1 MIGVIGGIV
10 GAIVDVV
17 LLTRLESAA
26 MSDASLRFCSMR
38 VLLDVI
44 SSLSCDE
51 S

>member
-44 SSLSCDE
+44 SSLICDE